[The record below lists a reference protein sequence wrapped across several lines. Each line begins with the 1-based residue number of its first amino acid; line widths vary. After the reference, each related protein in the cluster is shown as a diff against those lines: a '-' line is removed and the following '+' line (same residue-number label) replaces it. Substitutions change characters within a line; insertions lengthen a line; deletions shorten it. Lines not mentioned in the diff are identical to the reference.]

1 MKKFKLFLLKGLKKL
16 TPEAFEF
23 LQMLVTFLTGGL
35 IVGIGV
41 LILYIATLIPNVA
54 LAFLFGVLGTLGYI
68 SFLGTLD
75 DFIFKPA
82 QYLGKLVGKV
92 EDKVSGKV
100 KEHERSYVKEEVLN
114 KKEDYKQIKKYDDVI
129 LNQINSVVERS
140 IYVGESDR
148 LILLT
153 EAKSI
158 LSEYLDRTANLQ
170 NDNPKNI
177 KLSTSND
184 SDMKIKQDISAR
196 IAKLEL
202 IINQAIKSGNKMG
215 QLYDDADQINSKI
228 DSLSSN
234 IFSINNS
241 ESNQKQ
247 LKL

>member
-1 MKKFKLFLLKGLKKL
+1 M
-16 TPEAFEF
+16 
-23 LQMLVTFLTGGL
+23 
-35 IVGIGV
+35 
-41 LILYIATLIPNVA
+41 NN
-54 LAFLFGVLGTLGYI
+54 
-68 SFLGTLD
+68 TLD
-75 DFIFKPA
+75 
-82 QYLGKLVGKV
+82 
-92 EDKVSGKV
+92 VS
-100 KEHERSYVKEEVLN
+100 
-114 KKEDYKQIKKYDDVI
+114 KKYDDVI

-153 EAKSI
+153 EAKTI

-177 KLSTSND
+177 KLSTSSD

-234 IFSINNS
+234 IFCNFIS
-241 ESNQKQ
+241 
-247 LKL
+247 L